1 MLGGCA
7 CRCDVVPLR
16 AMQSAAKLFRNDGT
30 CQASGDHIVP
40 LADRDFYAPPEPPLL
55 QGQNTQGRR
64 SLLTEGGE
72 EWPLGP
78 LVEDGAAGAGGA
90 ARRLLLQVPEFGDA
104 RDRTLFSRAA
114 TIRQAQIA
122 NLRNTSWLGGFEPML
137 LTCPLT
143 ARKLSP
149 EAVSEFASIAWRCD
163 GLGFSW
169 DCLHGSAQQG
179 AQSRGAGVVGA

>member
-1 MLGGCA
+1 
-7 CRCDVVPLR
+7 
-16 AMQSAAKLFRNDGT
+16 MQSAAELFRHDGT
-30 CQASGDHIVP
+30 CGTSGDHIVP
-40 LADRDFYAPPEPPLL
+40 LAGEFYEQPAQAVL
-55 QGQNTQGRR
+55 QGQNSGRR
-64 SLLTEGGE
+64 RALLDDAA

-78 LVEDGAAGAGGA
+78 LVEGDAADVGEAAA

-114 TIRQAQIA
+114 TIRQAQMV
-122 NLRNTSWLGGFEPML
+122 NLRNSSWLGDFEPML

-143 ARKLSP
+143 ARKVSP

-169 DCLHGSAQQG
+169 DCLHGPA
-179 AQSRGAGVVGA
+179 A